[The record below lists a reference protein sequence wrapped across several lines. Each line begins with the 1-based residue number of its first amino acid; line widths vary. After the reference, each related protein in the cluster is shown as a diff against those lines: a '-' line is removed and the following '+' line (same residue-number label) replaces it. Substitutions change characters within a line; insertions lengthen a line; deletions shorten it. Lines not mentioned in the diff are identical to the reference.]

1 MSQNA
6 MKRLYLM
13 QVGSMPQYQIPI
25 VCYLV
30 QTGDGKHILIDSGL
44 PEMMPEGES
53 EFENGQDV
61 IEQLAS
67 IGLKP
72 DDIETVISTH
82 YDIDHAGRHAAF
94 TKAHYVVQRVHHVD
108 AASNPRF
115 AANRPQWD
123 QPMERIRLVDGD
135 TELLPGL
142 ELIET
147 SGHVPGHQSVLVR
160 LPKTGAISGHVPGH
174 QSVLVRLPK
183 TGAILLPIDAVPFG
197 EGFTRDE
204 QDDGSNPDA
213 EAIRA
218 STMKLLD
225 LVERE
230 HIGLVIFGHDKE
242 QWEGLKK
249 LPEYYE

>member
-6 MKRLYLM
+6 VKRLYLM
-13 QVGSMPQYQIPI
+13 QVGSMPEYQVPI

-30 QTGDGKHILIDSGL
+30 QTDDGKNVLIDSGL
-44 PEMMPEGES
+44 PTIIPEDERD
-53 EFENGQDV
+53 FVNGQMV
-61 IEQLAS
+61 FEQLTR
-67 IGLKP
+67 IGLQP
-72 DDIETVISTH
+72 DDIDMVISTH
-82 YDIDHAGRHAAF
+82 YDLDHSGNHGAFNKAKYIVQRAHHEHAAGN
-94 TKAHYVVQRVHHVD
+94 A
-108 AASNPRF
+108 RF
-115 AANRPQWD
+115 AATRQQWD

-160 LPKTGAISGHVPGH
+160 LPKTDA
-174 QSVLVRLPK
+174 VLL
-183 TGAILLPIDAVPFG
+183 TIDAVAFR
-197 EGFTRDE
+197 EGFVRDLA
-204 QDDGSNPDA
+204 DDGSNPDA

-218 STMKLLD
+218 STNKLLD

-230 HIGLVIFGHDKE
+230 KVGLVIFGHDPE